1 MLIIHKNLETSTD
14 TQGRTQFAPA
24 CLGFNV
30 LHVNEYKCFKFGF
43 IGLSEAAPAKEL
55 EGLGQSLLSREQ
67 LPSQGRGERNFGV

>member
-1 MLIIHKNLETSTD
+1 MFRLLNHFVTIL
-14 TQGRTQFAPA
+14 PP
-24 CLGFNV
+24 
-30 LHVNEYKCFKFGF
+30 FKLGF